1 MTLRNKV
8 FLGIIFF
15 SFFQL
20 SIHAQN
26 RDRNIEEVK
35 AESLLRAERGAYPL
49 GGLNIQDVRDALDKV
64 PTRNPDDWATGWS
77 AIADKYVDQA
87 KQATDPE
94 KASALYKKA
103 WRLYYFAQWPAP
115 TSPKK
120 QIAYDNAIAA
130 YLNYAKNFD
139 PPLTVVKI
147 PFEGKEIIGYL
158 RMPKKIN
165 GPVPLIFA
173 FSGLDSR
180 KETVA
185 DSYGEILKY
194 GVAIFVLD
202 SPGTGQAPIK
212 ASPTANRMFSA
223 ALDYITQ
230 MPNIDK
236 NRIIASGVSFGGYW
250 AAKLAITEKDRLLG
264 SVAQSPPIDKTFDPQ
279 FISSRI
285 YTKEYLFDYLPATIF
300 IYEGVRTKADLLKF
314 APSMSLRAQGLLNKP
329 TAPMLVIGGANDTQ
343 VLLPELQILMSSG
356 DVPKEFWINPSGG
369 HLGREAKGWTD
380 PVIFSQVIIP
390 WELRL
395 LEQSGWKKNQP
406 AD

>member
-120 QIAYDNAIAA
+120 QIAYNNAIAA

-264 SVAQSPPIDKTFDPQ
+264 SVAQSPPIDKTAGFTLKNTYLITYPPQ
-279 FISSRI
+279 FLSM
-285 YTKEYLFDYLPATIF
+285 
-300 IYEGVRTKADLLKF
+300 KAYV
-314 APSMSLRAQGLLNKP
+314 QKP
-329 TAPMLVIGGANDTQ
+329 TYLNLHPQCRL
-343 VLLPELQILMSSG
+343 ELK
-356 DVPKEFWINPSGG
+356 VC
-369 HLGREAKGWTD
+369 
-380 PVIFSQVIIP
+380 
-390 WELRL
+390 
-395 LEQSGWKKNQP
+395 
-406 AD
+406 